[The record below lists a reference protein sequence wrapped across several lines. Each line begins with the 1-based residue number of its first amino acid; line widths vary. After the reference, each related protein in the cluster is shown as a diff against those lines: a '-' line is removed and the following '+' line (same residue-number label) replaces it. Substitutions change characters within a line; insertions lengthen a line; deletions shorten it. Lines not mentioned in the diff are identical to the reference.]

1 MRIAAASQI
10 DEATRSLLQKQARR
24 RSVPVRVAVRS
35 RIVSL
40 AADGRAAEH
49 QPTHGGLV
57 ARAFSRAWH
66 RRFTQGC
73 AASRPHTFDCGNGHR
88 RSDS

>member
-40 AADGRAAEH
+40 AADG
-49 QPTHGGLV
+49 Q
-57 ARAFSRAWH
+57 
-66 RRFTQGC
+66 
-73 AASRPHTFDCGNGHR
+73 
-88 RSDS
+88 RS